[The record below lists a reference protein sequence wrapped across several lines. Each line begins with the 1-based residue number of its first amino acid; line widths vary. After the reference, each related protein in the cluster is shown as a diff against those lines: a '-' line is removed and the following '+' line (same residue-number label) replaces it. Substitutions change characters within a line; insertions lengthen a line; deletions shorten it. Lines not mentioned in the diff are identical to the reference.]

1 MKYPRSPQERVAGI
15 VYFGRMLDKIRLR
28 AAGELHPDL
37 QANLGIGFDQR
48 CADFFHI
55 SYPDLAAEVMMGMSD
70 EDALAWCGQHGR
82 KPSETEIFVWSEFMR
97 KRGWEDDGTE
107 MLLSRKKEAGMI
119 DRADIRTMFEFI
131 DADEGRLPA
140 S

>member
-1 MKYPRSPQERVAGI
+1 MKYPRSPQEKVAGL

-37 QANLGIGFDQR
+37 HANLGIGFDQR
-48 CADFFHI
+48 CADFLHI
-55 SYPDLAAEVMMGMSD
+55 AYPDLAAEVMMGMSD
-70 EDALAWCGQHGR
+70 EDALAWCYQHGR

-107 MLLSRKKEAGMI
+107 TVVSRKKEAGLA

-131 DADEGRLPA
+131 DADEGRLPV